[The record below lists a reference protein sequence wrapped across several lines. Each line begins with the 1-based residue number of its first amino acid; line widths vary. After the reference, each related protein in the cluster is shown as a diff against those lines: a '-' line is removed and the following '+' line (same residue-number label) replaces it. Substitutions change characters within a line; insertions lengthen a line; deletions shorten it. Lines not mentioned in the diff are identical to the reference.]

1 MSEERKKKVMIVESP
16 SKTKTLSKILGK
28 SLKILASKG
37 HVRDLPKT
45 RLGIDI
51 ENNFDPTFRI
61 LKEKS
66 KLIEDLRKEIKDA
79 KMVYLAP
86 DPDREGEAIAWHLK
100 EVLKLKEGQYKRVY
114 FNEITE
120 KAVKEAME
128 QPRDLDTKL
137 IEAQKARRILDRI
150 IGYKISPFLWKT
162 IQRGLSAGRV
172 QSVALRM
179 VVEREREI
187 RNFEIK
193 KYYTFQI
200 KCLDDNNKEFT
211 LKLCDKKNNPIKF
224 FDDNEANELYKML
237 EGKEVAIKSLEV
249 KEKKKGSPFPF
260 ITSTLQQE
268 AQKKHGFSLK
278 KTMKL
283 AQALYEGLQ
292 IGSEGSIGL
301 ITYMRTDSFNV
312 SLEAQENAKELI
324 SKLFGENFYKKYS
337 PKKLKGSQEAH
348 ESIRPTSVFRLPDEI
363 KQYLSK
369 EYYLLYDLIWKR
381 FMASQMANAV
391 YDALEIKGEVEGY
404 DFFARFLNLKF
415 PGYLVLWEEEK
426 ESDENDEVFPTLTE
440 GKLYKI
446 ISVDKIEGFLS
457 PPPRYTEASLVKR
470 LEELGIGRPST
481 YAPTITTLQERN
493 YVKKE
498 GKVLL
503 PTKIGEEVVDMLI
516 KYFPDIVDYEFTAKM
531 ESDLDKI
538 FTEEDRV
545 KLLNDFY
552 QPFEM
557 SLNNFEANSSEI
569 FNSLESGKKCP
580 LCGSDMK
587 LRISKFG
594 RFYSCSRYPECKG
607 KLPFED
613 SSYGNNENNN
623 TDEQNLDNNEVS
635 IEESDVECPVC
646 GSKMV
651 VKRSRFGKFLACS
664 KYPDCKT
671 TLPYGKKA
679 ERNCPKC
686 GGQLL
691 RIFSKKGKPY
701 YKCVNKSC
709 NFYCFKLSEI
719 DEDKKAEKSLKN

>member
-1 MSEERKKKVMIVESP
+1 
-16 SKTKTLSKILGK
+16 
-28 SLKILASKG
+28 
-37 HVRDLPKT
+37 
-45 RLGIDI
+45 
-51 ENNFDPTFRI
+51 FDPTFRI
-61 LKEKS
+61 MKEKS
-66 KLIEDLRKEIKDA
+66 KLIEDLRKEVKDA
-79 KMVYLAP
+79 KIVYLAP

-100 EVLKLKEGQYKRVY
+100 EVLKLKDGQYKRVY

-120 KAVKEAME
+120 KAVKEAMK

-162 IQRGLSAGRV
+162 LQRGLSAGRV

-187 RNFEIK
+187 RDFEVK

-211 LKLCDKKNNPIKF
+211 LKLCDKKYNPIKF
-224 FDDNEANELYKML
+224 FDEDEANEVLKKL
-237 EGKEVAIKSLEV
+237 EGAKLAIKSLKI
-249 KEKKKGSPFPF
+249 KEKKKNSPFPF

-283 AQALYEGLQ
+283 AQSLYEGLQ
-292 IGSEGSIGL
+292 IGPEGSTGL

-324 SKLFGENFYKKYS
+324 VKLFGEDFYKKYH
-337 PKKLKGSQEAH
+337 PKKNKSSQEAH
-348 ESIRPTSVFRLPDEI
+348 EAIRPTSVFRLPDEI
-363 KQYLSK
+363 KQYLGK

-391 YDALEIKGEVEGY
+391 YDALEIKGEAENY
-404 DFFARFLNLKF
+404 NFFARFLNLKF
-415 PGYLVLWEEEK
+415 PGYMVLWDEEK
-426 ESDENDEVFPTLTE
+426 ETDENDEVFPKLTE
-440 GKLYKI
+440 GKLYEI
-446 ISVDKIEGFLS
+446 VSIDKIEGFLS
-457 PPPRYTEASLVKR
+457 PPPRYTEATLVKR

-481 YAPTITTLQERN
+481 YAPTIITLQERN

-498 GKVLL
+498 GKVLI
-503 PTKIGEEVVDMLI
+503 PTKIGEEVTDILV

-538 FTEEDRV
+538 FNEEDRI
-545 KLLNDFY
+545 KLLKDFY

-557 SLNNFEANSSEI
+557 SLHNFEENSIEI
-569 FNSLESGKKCP
+569 LNSLVSEKKCP

-613 SSYGNNENNN
+613 SSNSEKNNNE
-623 TDEQNLDNNEVS
+623 ENLNKNEDDS
-635 IEESDVECPVC
+635 KESDVECPIC

-651 VKRSRFGKFLACS
+651 EKRSKFGRFLACS
-664 KYPDCKT
+664 RYPECKG
-671 TLPYGKKA
+671 TLPYGKMV
-679 ERNCPKC
+679 EQRCPNC
-686 GGQLL
+686 GGQLI
-691 RIFSKKGKPY
+691 RTFSKKGKPY
-701 YKCVNKSC
+701 YKCVNKDC
-709 NFYCFKLSEI
+709 NYYSFKLPNNG
-719 DEDKKAEKSLKN
+719 KNHKVEKSTKE

>member
-1 MSEERKKKVMIVESP
+1 MSESKKKVMIVESP

-51 ENNFDPTFRI
+51 DNNFEPTFRI
-61 LKEKS
+61 MKEKS
-66 KLIEDLRKEIKDA
+66 KLIEDLRKEVKDA
-79 KMVYLAP
+79 KIVYLAP

-100 EVLKLKEGQYKRVY
+100 EVLNLKDGQYKRVY

-120 KAVKEAME
+120 KAVKEAMK

-162 IQRGLSAGRV
+162 LQRGLSAGRV

-211 LKLCDKKNNPIKF
+211 LKLCDKKYNPVKF
-224 FDDNEANELYKML
+224 FDENEAE
-237 EGKEVAIKSLEV
+237 EVLKRLDGAKLAIKSLET
-249 KEKKKGSPFPF
+249 KEKKKSSPFPF

-283 AQALYEGLQ
+283 AQSLYEGLQ
-292 IGSEGSIGL
+292 IGPEGSTGL

-312 SLEAQENAKELI
+312 SLEAQESAKELI
-324 SKLFGENFYKKYS
+324 IKLFGEDFYKKYY
-337 PKKLKGSQEAH
+337 PKKNKGSQEAH
-348 ESIRPTSVFRLPDEI
+348 EAIRPTSVFRLPDEI
-363 KQYLSK
+363 KQYLGK

-381 FMASQMANAV
+381 FMASQMANAI
-391 YDALEIKGEVEGY
+391 YDSLEIKGEAKNY
-404 DFFARFLNLKF
+404 NFFARFLNLKF
-415 PGYLVLWEEEK
+415 PGYMVLWDEEK
-426 ESDENDEVFPTLTE
+426 ETEENDEVFPKLTE
-440 GKLYKI
+440 GKLYEI
-446 ISVDKIEGFLS
+446 ISIDKIEGFLS
-457 PPPRYTEASLVKR
+457 PPPRYTEATLVKR

-481 YAPTITTLQERN
+481 YAPTIITLQERN
-493 YVKKE
+493 YVRKE
-498 GKVLL
+498 GKILI
-503 PTKIGEEVVDMLI
+503 PTKIGEEVTDILI
-516 KYFPDIVDYEFTAKM
+516 KYFPNIVDYEFTAKM
-531 ESDLDKI
+531 ESDLDKV
-538 FTEEDRV
+538 FNEEDRV
-545 KLLNDFY
+545 KLLKNFY

-557 SLNNFEANSSEI
+557 SLHNFEETSSEVLS
-569 FNSLESGKKCP
+569 SLASEKKCP
-580 LCGSDMK
+580 ICGSDMK

-613 SSYGNNENNN
+613 SSNS
-623 TDEQNLDNNEVS
+623 EQNSNEESLKKNEIDVK
-635 IEESDVECPVC
+635 ESDVECPIC

-651 VKRSRFGKFLACS
+651 EKRSKFGKFLACS
-664 KYPDCKT
+664 RYPECKG
-671 TLPYGKKA
+671 TLPYGKKV
-679 ERNCPKC
+679 EQRCPKC
-686 GGQLL
+686 GGQLI
-691 RIFSKKGKPY
+691 RTFSKKGKPY
-701 YKCVNKSC
+701 YKCVNKDC
-709 NFYCFKLSEI
+709 DFYSFKLPGISEN
-719 DEDKKAEKSLKN
+719 LKVEEPIKE